1 MKIEAFNT
9 KCLSSMEVGNIK
21 ISKINPYD
29 KNYSIICCLKFT
41 ECEKRLINNNES
53 LLQEIKSIIK
63 SYNKDVSPYTDLSGV
78 FYVMD
83 IRNLKA
89 DFKRVYFHTFFKEDK
104 YNYRLVYAKRL
115 KKAVR
120 EIESSLNNYKK

>member
-1 MKIEAFNT
+1 MKIEVFNT
-9 KCLSSMEVGNIK
+9 KCLCDMEIGDIK
-21 ISKINPYD
+21 ISKINSYD
-29 KNYSIICCLKFT
+29 KNYSIVCCLTFT

-53 LLQEIKSIIK
+53 LLQEVKNIIK
-63 SYNKDVSPYTDLSGV
+63 SYNKDVQPYTDLSGV

-89 DFKRVYFHTFFKEDK
+89 DFKRVYFHTFFKKDK
-104 YNYRLVYAKRL
+104 YNYKLVYAKRL